1 VPEPTVIILVLIA
14 LIAVGLLAFRFGRQG
29 SRVDDETKRLE
40 EYDFY
45 PFTVNESRQV
55 EFSRDHFNEAVEHF
69 LNRRNTLAAR
79 ELIVIGEQ
87 NFVRD
92 RFATA
97 EIDAFRRLYDRYD
110 GDSVISD
117 NESYLENYKRIVSLI
132 GRSFPNT
139 GIEIL
144 LHNLVNPARS
154 IVTLE
159 NGEVTGR
166 KLEMGTT
173 NLVLDL
179 KTRQSQQQDKL
190 NYELNI
196 GARQFKCTT
205 IPIYRRDYGLVGAI
219 CINIDSRF
227 IREAV
232 KSNPEKLDAFIEN
245 LLKTELQLEEN
256 ILSPDEY
263 QAALRGKRHYLDEAI
278 RVNPDARRRNAL
290 RAIMFSDVVGYT
302 PMMAG
307 DEAAAI
313 RTVDTV
319 RRIHRECIAAQQ
331 GRLLEEQGDGVLSM
345 FGSVSSAVAAA
356 REIQKRAR
364 ENGSFQLRIGI
375 HLGEVIESGG
385 GVFGDGVNIASRI
398 HGLANPGTIV
408 VSEAVYDN
416 VKNKGGINAVDLGPR
431 ELKGIEE
438 PIHTYSIEV

>member
-1 VPEPTVIILVLIA
+1 VSDPLLVA
-14 LIAVGLLAFRFGRQG
+14 LAVVALALVGLLAYRYGQG
-29 SRVDDETKRLE
+29 SEHEDETKRLE

-45 PFTVNESRQV
+45 PFIVNASRHI
-55 EFSRDHFNEAVEHF
+55 EFSHEHFNQAVRYF
-69 LNRRNTLAAR
+69 LAHRNSIAAR

-97 EIDAFRRLYDRYD
+97 DISEYRRLYDGYD

-117 NESYLENYKRIVSLI
+117 NEAYLENYKRIVSLI

-166 KLEMGTT
+166 KLEMGAT

-179 KTRQSQQQDKL
+179 KTRQNQKQDKL

-227 IREAV
+227 IRETV
-232 KSNPEKLDAFIEN
+232 KSSPEKLDAFINN
-245 LLKTELQLEEN
+245 LLRTEMQLEEN

-278 RVNPDARRRNAL
+278 RAGDADRSQLSAILFSDIVGYTMMMATDETTAL
-290 RAIMFSDVVGYT
+290 RAR
-302 PMMAG
+302 
-307 DEAAAI
+307 EASAQ
-313 RTVDTV
+313 
-319 RRIHRECIAAQQ
+319 IHRDRIVRNG
-331 GRLLEEQGDGVLSM
+331 GRLLKELGDGVLAM
-345 FGSVSSAVAAA
+345 FDSVSSAVTTA
-356 REIQKRAR
+356 REVQSFSRA
-364 ENGSFQLRIGI
+364 EGLFQLRIGI
-375 HLGEVIESGG
+375 HLGEVTVSAGD
-385 GVFGDGVNIASRI
+385 VFGDGVNIAARI
-398 HGLANPGTIV
+398 EAFAEPGTIV
-408 VSEAVYDN
+408 ASETVYNN
-416 VKNKGGINAVDLGPR
+416 VRNKDGVVCVDLGLR
-431 ELKGIEE
+431 ELKGVAE
-438 PIHTYSIEV
+438 PMRLYSIEV

>member
-1 VPEPTVIILVLIA
+1 MPEAL
-14 LIAVGLLAFRFGRQG
+14 LIAVAVIALAVVGLVAYRLGRQG
-29 SRVDDETKRLE
+29 SGPDDETKRLE

-45 PFTVNESRQV
+45 PFIVNESRLV
-55 EFSRDHFNEAVEHF
+55 EFSPEDFNKAIGHF
-69 LNRRNTLAAR
+69 LDRRNSIAAR

-87 NFVRD
+87 NFIRD
-92 RFATA
+92 RFSTS
-97 EIDAFRRLYDRYD
+97 EVDAYRRLYDRYD

-117 NESYLENYKRIVSLI
+117 NEAFLENYKRIVSLL
-132 GRSFPNT
+132 GRSFPNA

-166 KLEMGTT
+166 KLEMGAT

-179 KTRQSQQQDKL
+179 KTRRYQNQDKL

-227 IREAV
+227 IREEIRS
-232 KSNPEKLDAFIEN
+232 KPGKLDAFIEN
-245 LLKTELQLEEN
+245 LLKTEMQLEEN

-278 RVNPDARRRNAL
+278 RAGADTGQTSQL
-290 RAIMFSDVVGYT
+290 SAILFSDIVGYT
-302 PMMAG
+302 TMMAG

-313 RTVDTV
+313 RTVQAC
-319 RRIHRECIAAQQ
+319 RRIHRENIAAHG
-331 GRLLEEQGDGVLSM
+331 GRLLEEQGDGVLAM
-345 FGSVSSAVAAA
+345 FGSVSAAVGSARDIQNAA
-356 REIQKRAR
+356 RSD
-364 ENGSFQLRIGI
+364 GSFQLRIGI

-398 HGLANPGTIV
+398 HGVANPGTIV
-408 VSEAVYDN
+408 VSEAVHDN
-416 VKNKGGINAVDLGPR
+416 VKNKEGVLGIDLGLH
-431 ELKGIEE
+431 ELKGVED
-438 PIHTYSIEV
+438 PIRLYAIEV

>member
-1 VPEPTVIILVLIA
+1 MPAPIV
-14 LIAVGLLAFRFGRQG
+14 IAVTVVSLITVALLAYRFGRQG
-29 SRVDDETKRLE
+29 SGGEDETKRLE
-40 EYDFY
+40 EYEFY
-45 PFTVNESRQV
+45 PFTINESRHI
-55 EFSRDHFNEAVEHF
+55 EFSPDHFNRAVTHF
-69 LNRRNTLAAR
+69 LNRRNSLAAR

-97 EIDAFRRLYDRYD
+97 EIDAYRRLYEGYD

-117 NESYLENYKRIVSLI
+117 NEAFLENYKRIVSLI

-166 KLEMGTT
+166 KLEMGAT

-179 KTRQSQQQDKL
+179 KTRQSQRQDKL
-190 NYELNI
+190 NYELTI

-232 KSNPEKLDAFIEN
+232 KSNPERLDAFIEN
-245 LLKTELQLEEN
+245 ILKTEMQLEEN

-278 RVNPDARRRNAL
+278 RTIPDAGRRNAL

-313 RTVDTV
+313 RTVETV
-319 RRIHRECIAAQQ
+319 RRIHRECIAAAD

-345 FGSVSSAVAAA
+345 FGSVSNAVAAA
-356 REIQKRAR
+356 REIQKQAGID
-364 ENGSFQLRIGI
+364 GSFQLRIGI

-408 VSEAVYDN
+408 VSETVYDN
-416 VKNKGGINAVDLGPR
+416 VKNKGGVVAFDLGPR
-431 ELKGIEE
+431 ELKGIAE
-438 PIHTYSIEV
+438 PIHIYSIEV